1 MLSNRACLGV
11 VDNSKKIMKKKLC
24 SMSELT
30 AVQLEVM
37 NALVS
42 HAKNLSFNLTNLMVK
57 LKLKEIALLVIQ
69 QILLA
74 VI

>member
-24 SMSELT
+24 STSELT